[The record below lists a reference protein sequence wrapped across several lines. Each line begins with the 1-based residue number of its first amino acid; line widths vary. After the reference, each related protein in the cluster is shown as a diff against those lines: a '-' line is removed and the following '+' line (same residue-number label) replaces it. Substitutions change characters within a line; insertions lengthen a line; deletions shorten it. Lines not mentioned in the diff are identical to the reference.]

1 MKIFAF
7 VFYVYNKAIYIKL
20 VTKRVFNKN
29 RLSFNDIKES
39 FTILNKDKR
48 AEDNSSSFFTSIL

>member
-39 FTILNKDKR
+39 FIILNKDKR

>member
-48 AEDNSSSFFTSIL
+48 AEDNSSPFFTFIL